1 MNNRRKD
8 VILIGAG
15 VMSATLGTLLKE
27 LAPEWEI
34 KVFERLANAGEESSN
49 ELNNAGTGHSALCEL
64 NYTVEKSDGSLEI
77 SKAIDINEQFQVSR
91 QFWSYLINS
100 NLISNPQEFITPLPH
115 MSLVQ
120 GEQNVTFLRNRFDAL
135 SNNPMF
141 QGMEFSD
148 DPKKLKEWIPLIM
161 EGRTSKEPIA
171 ATRIESGTD
180 VNFGALSRMLFA
192 HLESKNVDI
201 KYKHQVDDIKRTSD
215 GSWELKVRNVD
226 SGTVERHTAKFVFIG
241 GGGGSLPL
249 LQKTGIPESKHIGG
263 FPVSGL
269 FLVCNNPEVVAQHHG
284 KVYGKAAVGAPPMSV
299 PHLDTRFIENKK
311 SLLFGPFA
319 GFSPKFLKTGSN
331 MDLLSTVKPNN
342 VFTMLAAGAKNIPL
356 TKYLI
361 QQLMLSKEQRIEEL
375 REFIPNAKSE
385 DWDIVVAGQR
395 VQVIK
400 DTEAGGKGTLQFGTE
415 VVSAADG
422 SVAALLGASP
432 GASTAVHVMLE
443 VIKKC
448 FPQHLKAWEP
458 KIKEMIPSYGKS
470 LVDNPELFHEVNSF
484 TAWMLG
490 LSNGRSPIDN
500 EGDLQK
506 ELREFVP
513 NAKSEDWDIVVAGQ
527 RVQVIKDT
535 AAGGKGTLQFGTE
548 VVSAADGS
556 IAALLGASPGASTA
570 VHVMLELIKKC
581 FPQHLKAWEP
591 KIKEMIPSYGLSL
604 VNNPEFYNGI
614 HTLTARTLGLSE
626 NLQLH
631 ISGQTVS

>member
-1 MNNRRKD
+1 MSNGQTKSD

-15 VMSATLGTLLKE
+15 IMSATLGTLLKE
-27 LAPEWEI
+27 LVPDW
-34 KVFERLANAGEESSN
+34 KVTVFEKLGNAGEESSN
-49 ELNNAGTGHSALCEL
+49 EWNNAGTGHSALCEL
-64 NYTVEKSDGSLEI
+64 NYTVEKPDGSIDI
-77 SKAIDINEQFQVSR
+77 SKAIKINEQFQDST
-91 QFWSYLINS
+91 QFWSYLVNS
-100 NLISNPQEFITPLPH
+100 NLLRNPENFIRQLPH

-120 GEQNVTFLRNRFDAL
+120 GEKNVTFLKNRLEAL
-135 SNNPMF
+135 SNNPLF

-148 DPKKLKEWIPLIM
+148 DPKKLMEWIPLIM

-171 ATRIESGTD
+171 ATKIDTGTD
-180 VNFGALSRMLFA
+180 VNFGALTRMLFD
-192 HLESKNVDI
+192 HLKKHNVEI

-215 GSWELKVRNVD
+215 GSWELKVRNT
-226 SGTVERHTAKFVFIG
+226 SGNVERHTAKFVFIG

-269 FLVCNNPEVVAQHHG
+269 FLVCNKPEVVNQHHA

-331 MDLLSTVKPNN
+331 MDLLGSVKPNN

-361 QQLMLSKEQRIEEL
+361 QQVMLSKENRME
-375 REFIPNAKSE
+375 
-385 DWDIVVAGQR
+385 
-395 VQVIK
+395 
-400 DTEAGGKGTLQFGTE
+400 
-415 VVSAADG
+415 
-422 SVAALLGASP
+422 
-432 GASTAVHVMLE
+432 
-443 VIKKC
+443 
-448 FPQHLKAWEP
+448 
-458 KIKEMIPSYGKS
+458 
-470 LVDNPELFHEVNSF
+470 
-484 TAWMLG
+484 
-490 LSNGRSPIDN
+490 
-500 EGDLQK
+500 

-535 AAGGKGTLQFGTE
+535 VAGGKGTLQFGTE
-548 VVSAADGS
+548 VVSATDGS

-570 VHVMLELIKKC
+570 VSVMLDLIKKC

-591 KIKEMIPSYGLSL
+591 KIKEMIPSYGRSL
-604 VNNPEFYNGI
+604 VENPELIQEI
-614 HTLTARTLGLSE
+614 HTSTARTLGLSK
-626 NLQLH
+626 NLKVKKA
-631 ISGQTVS
+631 GQSA